1 MDPKLQLILD
11 TPIYSKRSL
20 GTNTQVRFFD
30 AAGVNADDN
39 IDVANQIDMNSDF
52 KCFYIESNLLP
63 TAGTAFDATLMTLA
77 ASLIKNT
84 WLNFLKNTTDKA
96 WQTSLSSL
104 IKVPVL
110 LAAAGASAYNPLG
123 TVNGGTKLNVPLTIF
138 GGQNINVT
146 QNRTNATDYST
157 LTTELVLWGIIDR
170 SKTVK

>member
-1 MDPKLQLILD
+1 MDPKLQLVLD

-20 GTNTQVRFFD
+20 GTSTQIRFFD
-30 AAGVNADDN
+30 RAGVDADDN

-52 KCFYIESNLLP
+52 KCFYIEANIMPTSGAPFNDTLL
-63 TAGTAFDATLMTLA
+63 TLA

-104 IKVPVL
+104 IKMPMLV
-110 LAAAGASAYNPLG
+110 AAAGAAAYDPKH
-123 TVNGGTKLNVPLTIF
+123 VVSGGTKLNVPLTIF

-146 QNRTNATDYST
+146 QQRTNATDYST